1 MQAIAS
7 VLDMNKF
14 SSIHFNLTL
23 SDIDQ
28 PWFHRNASRD
38 DAMERLKDQDIGTF
52 LIRPSSHPG
61 CYAMSWVDENTQI
74 RHNLIYNK
82 FPGFTLNVNG
92 NGEDHIYASLTQ
104 LVQQSSFLA
113 KYIPNTENT
122 NKNLT
127 SSSGELVSKIIE
139 KTTQNDEAF
148 KSLTWA
154 LTILEGP
161 DTYSKPEKCER
172 RTYIRCC
179 EEEYVAPDLVKFDR
193 FLAKAIFKQ
202 LRHNTNMTSLV
213 LKGHEGFM
221 RVNFTP
227 NIGDEEMKYLCKC
240 LRWNN
245 TITHL
250 DLSSNN
256 ISDEGAKELA
266 AVLRENRQSRLRRIN
281 LKQNFIRSGGLAAL
295 AESLSTNKNIEVLE
309 LGNQFVINT
318 VSKAVTLS
326 SDRYEKLLVSLIE
339 DTLDRKREILSDCN
353 YFHRYLQPLEAEEK
367 VRKQNAVGSFLFYIK
382 QSAPGIIFVCYS
394 TLDDRKQVQ
403 YVHKEIF
410 RTNCGYS
417 FIRHDSTISVHSL
430 FDTCAWY
437 MCALPDLKFYKD
449 NFPGD
454 IEMKIGEMQDLSVLW
469 AIRDVPNK
477 TVVDPIAF
485 RKGSY
490 PTLNYLVQR
499 NINSLR
505 HPVLRPSQNNLDS
518 SGDSSV
524 NNVNKSLRNYSL

>member
-1 MQAIAS
+1 
-7 VLDMNKF
+7 
-14 SSIHFNLTL
+14 
-23 SDIDQ
+23 
-28 PWFHRNASRD
+28 
-38 DAMERLKDQDIGTF
+38 
-52 LIRPSSHPG
+52 
-61 CYAMSWVDENTQI
+61 
-74 RHNLIYNK
+74 
-82 FPGFTLNVNG
+82 
-92 NGEDHIYASLTQ
+92 
-104 LVQQSSFLA
+104 
-113 KYIPNTENT
+113 
-122 NKNLT
+122 
-127 SSSGELVSKIIE
+127 
-139 KTTQNDEAF
+139 
-148 KSLTWA
+148 
-154 LTILEGP
+154 
-161 DTYSKPEKCER
+161 
-172 RTYIRCC
+172 
-179 EEEYVAPDLVKFDR
+179 
-193 FLAKAIFKQ
+193 
-202 LRHNTNMTSLV
+202 MTSLV

-403 YVHKEIF
+403 YVHKVSKVQYFVVLPFQDPFFFDRKTASGTLRLNSNTKHTIVL
-410 RTNCGYS
+410 YS
-417 FIRHDSTISVHSL
+417 
-430 FDTCAWY
+430 
-437 MCALPDLKFYKD
+437 DLVLIERYFCLVG
-449 NFPGD
+449 NF
-454 IEMKIGEMQDLSVLW
+454 QDE
-469 AIRDVPNK
+469 
-477 TVVDPIAF
+477 
-485 RKGSY
+485 
-490 PTLNYLVQR
+490 
-499 NINSLR
+499 LR
-505 HPVLRPSQNNLDS
+505 LQFHQARQYD
-518 SGDSSV
+518 
-524 NNVNKSLRNYSL
+524 